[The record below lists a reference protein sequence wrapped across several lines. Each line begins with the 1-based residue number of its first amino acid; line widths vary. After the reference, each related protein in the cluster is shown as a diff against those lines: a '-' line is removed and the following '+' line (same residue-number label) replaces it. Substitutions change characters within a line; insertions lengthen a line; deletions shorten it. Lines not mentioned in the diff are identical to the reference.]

1 MADLALRLGLS
12 RQALMEYK
20 NGDRGD
26 EIGDAIKEARSKV
39 GAYNERQLH
48 KGKNVAGAIFN
59 LKVNFAYKEEIDDNP
74 PPENPI
80 VFVNN
85 VNIDG
90 VQSTGQASAE

>member
-1 MADLALRLGLS
+1 MAGLAWRLGLS
-12 RQALMEYK
+12 RQGLMEYK
-20 NGDRGD
+20 
-26 EIGDAIKEARSKV
+26 EKTEYSDAIKDARNLV
-39 GAYNERQLH
+39 AEYNERQLH

-59 LKVNFAYKEEIDDNP
+59 LKVNFQFKEEIDDNP

-90 VQSTGQASAE
+90 VQSTAE